1 MEAPGFFD
9 TLVLGFGT
17 GSKVLDKV
25 TISENLQLFSLVRG
39 DNRLIG
45 LRHSHGGDI
54 KYYAYPE
61 AEARS
66 LAERILALLS
76 PTGPGTQA

>member
-9 TLVLGFGT
+9 TLFLGFGT

-66 LAERILALLS
+66 LAERILSLL
-76 PTGPGTQA
+76 PPAGPGTQA